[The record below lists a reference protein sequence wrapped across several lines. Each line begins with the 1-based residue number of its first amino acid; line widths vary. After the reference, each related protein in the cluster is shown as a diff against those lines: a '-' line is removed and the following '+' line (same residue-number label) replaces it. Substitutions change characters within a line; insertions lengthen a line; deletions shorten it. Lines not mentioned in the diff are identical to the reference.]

1 MFDTFQE
8 EVLCNDLVV
17 CHMDQKDTPL
27 VVVCHKDLLQD
38 ARATMKN
45 IVNCLYYSLI
55 SQKH

>member
-17 CHMDQKDTPL
+17 CHMNQKETPL

-45 IVNCLYYSLI
+45 INKSKTLTNLFTS
-55 SQKH
+55 